1 MAEQQ
6 RPAAAQGNAGNPVE
20 PQKQAPAA
28 PPKKMEFKLL
38 GHNYVTPDLVAKVTG
53 KAKYAE
59 DYRGEGMVFIKLMPS
74 PRPHARV
81 RSIDASAAL
90 AIPGVHGILTADD
103 LPAPP
108 PPPGGGGAGRGGAPA
123 AGGAN
128 PARPAGTPAAG
139 TPAPQAAAPGGGG
152 APAAAAPAAGAAPAT
167 APPPPPMPPEFALTK
182 EPVYEGEPILAVA
195 ADSEELA
202 SEAIEKIVVDFEPL
216 PHIIDPLDSLRPGS
230 PNGRVEGN
238 VFVGPSMKT
247 LKWTAEQIAM
257 VDAGKFPHDAEAA
270 ETALFG
276 DVEAGFKEADLIVE
290 RDMHQQTTPHQP
302 LESRSCMA
310 YWQNGKCYMHVSTQS
325 LARTVASVAG
335 WVGIK
340 PEELVLISEYTGGG
354 FGSKIPGA
362 QSMAI
367 PALMS
372 KKLNGR
378 PVMMRISR
386 AEETYIGRVRPGY
399 QGWIKMGFKK
409 DGRVTAIDTFIVEAS
424 GPYRRQGDHATTANI
439 GSLLFQAPNM
449 RFRGISV
456 ATNTPPGVSQRAPG
470 GLQASVWFEP
480 LVHEAAKKLGIDQVA
495 MRKLNAPEGQA
506 LFGLVPPNTPPGR
519 PRSKLTSCFVKE
531 ALDQGAELF
540 GWEAKKANSGKR
552 TGSKVR
558 GIGCG
563 TGAYTA
569 GSIGVD
575 GLCIL
580 RPDGK
585 LEIHQGIG
593 NLGTHSVIDTARV
606 IAEVAGVPWENC
618 EVVWGNTSLGLPWS
632 SIQAGSQTTYAH
644 TRANYATGQDLK
656 KKLQEVAAKT
666 KGGSPD
672 GYDTNAQGVIR
683 RGGGL
688 VMTWAQAAEAAIKL
702 GGIYDGTETP
712 KEINAMTK
720 AAAAAHKG
728 RGLMGVARD
737 NLPRD
742 GQTYGFMAAFAEVE
756 VDLET
761 GVWTIVDFAGVADVG
776 TVIHPNSLG
785 GQINGGSIQGIGHVR
800 SQKLVYDPHYG
811 AGLATRMHHNKPPTI
826 LDVPINAKWAAV
838 GLPDP
843 TNPVGAKGIG
853 EPSTVAAAGAVMCA
867 LADAVGDDI
876 IRRTP
881 VQPENIMSALA
892 NNRKALMHNPL
903 QAFI

>member
-1 MAEQQ
+1 MEQ
-6 RPAAAQGNAGNPVE
+6 E
-20 PQKQAPAA
+20 KPAA
-28 PPKKMEFKLL
+28 PPAIPAPPKEFKIL
-38 GHNYVTPDLVAKVTG
+38 GKNYVTPDLVAKVTG
-53 KAKYAE
+53 RAKYSE
-59 DYRGEGMVFIKLMPS
+59 DFRAEGMVFIKLMPS
-74 PRPHARV
+74 PRPHARIV
-81 RSIDASAAL
+81 SIDASAAL
-90 AIPGVHGILTADD
+90 AMPGVHGILTADD

-108 PPPGGGGAGRGGAPA
+108 PPPGPPAGAAPPAKKAEGPTPAGA
-123 AGGAN
+123 AGETPPAKKAAGSAAGAVAGVQGAA
-128 PARPAGTPAAG
+128 PPAGTPTSPA
-139 TPAPQAAAPGGGG
+139 TPP
-152 APAAAAPAAGAAPAT
+152 AAAPAA
-167 APPPPPMPPEFALTK
+167 PPMPAEFALTK
-182 EPVYEGEPILAVA
+182 EPVYEGEPILAIA

-202 SEAIEKIVVDFEPL
+202 AEAIDRIVVNFEAL
-216 PHIIDPLDSLRPGS
+216 PHVIDPLDSLRPGS
-230 PNGRVEGN
+230 PNGREQGN
-238 VFVGPSMKT
+238 VFVGPSMRT
-247 LKWTAEQIAM
+247 LKWTDADMAEIA
-257 VDAGKFPHDAEAA
+257 AGRFPVNAEAA
-270 ETALFG
+270 ETLTHG

-290 RDMHQQTTPHQP
+290 RVMHQQTTSHQP
-302 LESRSCMA
+302 LESRSAMA
-310 YWQNGKCYMHVSTQS
+310 YWQNGKCYLHVSTQS

-378 PVMMRISR
+378 PVMMRVSR

-424 GPYRRQGDHATTANI
+424 GPYRRQGDHSTTANL
-439 GSLLFQAPNM
+439 GSLLFQPPNM

-470 GLQASVWFEP
+470 GLQASVWYEP
-480 LVHEAAKKLGIDQVA
+480 VVHEAAKKLGIDQVA
-495 MRKLNAPEGQA
+495 IRRLNAPEGQA
-506 LFGLVPPNTPPGR
+506 QFGLVPPNTPPGR
-519 PRSKLTSCFVKE
+519 PRNKLTSCFVKE
-531 ALDQGAELF
+531 CLDTGAQMF
-540 GWEAKKANSGKR
+540 NWEARKSVSGQR
-552 TGSKVR
+552 NGSKVK
-558 GIGCG
+558 GIGVG

-580 RPDGK
+580 RPDGM

-593 NLGTHSVIDTARV
+593 NLGTHSTFDTARV
-606 IAEVAGVPWENC
+606 ICEVSGFPWEKT
-618 EVVWGNTSLGLPWS
+618 EVVWGNTSKGLPWS

-644 TRANYATGQDLK
+644 TRANYATGMDFK

-666 KGGSPD
+666 RGGSPES
-672 GYDTNAQGVIR
+672 YDTNAQGVIR

-756 VDLET
+756 VDVET
-761 GVWTIVDFAGVADVG
+761 GVWEITDFVGVADVG
-776 TVIHPNSLG
+776 TVMHPASLG
-785 GQINGGSIQGIGHVR
+785 GQILGGGIQGIGHVR

-826 LDVPINAKWAAV
+826 LDIPKKSQWAAV

-843 TNPVGAKGIG
+843 TNPIGAKGIG
-853 EPSTVAAAGAVMCA
+853 EPSTVAAAGAVLAA
-867 LADAVGDDI
+867 LADAVGDDV

-881 VQPENIMSALA
+881 VQPEMIMATLA
-892 NNRKALMHNPL
+892 NNKQIAYEVLT
-903 QAFI
+903 AFI

>member
-1 MAEQQ
+1 MEQ
-6 RPAAAQGNAGNPVE
+6 E
-20 PQKQAPAA
+20 KPAA
-28 PPKKMEFKLL
+28 PPAIPAPPKEFRIL
-38 GHNYVTPDLVAKVTG
+38 GKNYVTPDLVAKVTG
-53 KAKYAE
+53 RAKYAE
-59 DYRGEGMVFIKLMPS
+59 DFRAEGMVFVKLMPS

-81 RSIDASAAL
+81 VSIDASAAL
-90 AIPGVHGILTADD
+90 AMPGVHGILTPDD

-108 PPPGGGGAGRGGAPA
+108 PPPNAAPPAKKAATAA
-123 AGGAN
+123 AGATAGVQGT
-128 PARPAGTPAAG
+128 PAPAGTPAAA
-139 TPAPQAAAPGGGG
+139 PAP
-152 APAAAAPAAGAAPAT
+152 
-167 APPPPPMPPEFALTK
+167 APPAPPPMPQEYSLTK
-182 EPVYEGEPILAVA
+182 EPVYEGEPILAIA
-195 ADSEELA
+195 ADSEEIA
-202 SEAIEKIVVDFEPL
+202 SEAIDRIVVTFEAL
-216 PHIIDPLDSLRPGS
+216 PHVIDPLEGLRPGS
-230 PNGRVEGN
+230 PNGREQGN
-238 VFVGPSMKT
+238 IFVGPSMRT
-247 LKWTAEQIAM
+247 LKWTDADMAQVAE
-257 VDAGKFPHDAEAA
+257 GKFPVDAEAA
-270 ETALFG
+270 ETLTFG
-276 DVEAGFKEADLIVE
+276 DIEAGFKEADLIVE
-290 RDMHQQTTPHQP
+290 RVMHQQTTPHQP
-302 LESRSCMA
+302 LESRSAMA
-310 YWQNGKCYMHVSTQS
+310 YWQNGKCYLHVSTQS

-335 WVGIK
+335 WVGVK

-424 GPYRRQGDHATTANI
+424 GPYRRQGDHSTTANL

-480 LVHEAAKKLGIDQVA
+480 LVHEASKKLGIDQVA
-495 MRKLNAPEGQA
+495 IHKINAPEGQP

-519 PRSKLTSCFVKE
+519 PRNKLTSCFVKE
-531 ALDQGAELF
+531 CLDKGAEMF
-540 GWEAKKANSGKR
+540 NWETRKSVSGQR
-552 TGSKVR
+552 SGSKIKGVGV
-558 GIGCG
+558 GI
-563 TGAYTA
+563 GAYTA

-585 LEIHQGIG
+585 LEIHQGVG
-593 NLGTHSVIDTARV
+593 NLGTHSTFDTARV
-606 IAEVAGVPWENC
+606 ICEVSGFPWEQT
-618 EVVWGNTSLGLPWS
+618 EVVWGNTSKGLPWS

-644 TRANYATGQDLK
+644 TRANYATGMDFK
-656 KKLQEVAAKT
+656 KKLTELAAKDF
-666 KGGSPD
+666 GGSAAN
-672 GYDTNAQGVIR
+672 YDTSERGVIR
-683 RGGGL
+683 RGGGV
-688 VMTWAQAAEAAIKL
+688 VMTWQRAAERAIAL
-702 GGIYDGTETP
+702 GGIYDGTEVP

-756 VDLET
+756 VDVET
-761 GVWTIVDFAGVADVG
+761 GVWEITDFVGVADVG
-776 TVIHPNSLG
+776 TVMHPHSLG
-785 GQINGGSIQGIGHVR
+785 GQILGGGIQGIGHVR

-811 AGLATRMHHNKPPTI
+811 AGLSTRMHHNKPPTI
-826 LDVPINAKWAAV
+826 LDIPKKAQWAAV

-843 TNPVGAKGIG
+843 SNPIGAKGIG
-853 EPSTVAAAGAVMCA
+853 EPSTVAAAGAVLNA

-881 VQPENIMSALA
+881 VQPEIIMATLA
-892 NNRKALMHNPL
+892 NNRQIAYETLT
-903 QAFI
+903 AFI